1 MYAGGVSLRYV
12 DAVRSWPVLLSVALL
27 LTGACASGDVSEV
40 MAPTTTGVEVSEEP
54 DSSST
59 TTTTAAATTTT
70 TTLAP
75 TTSTTETPT
84 PTTKTRP
91 ANVYVNETV
100 GFSFEIHEHYRTVG
114 GESVRGEGLG
124 LINRFQ
130 MPQDM
135 SIGVSWSLTGLRTI
149 DMLRDD
155 VVESSQQGG
164 DRLAFHDPID
174 VAGQPAL
181 DWESD
186 EGIDEQRNVLVI
198 HPDTYSGYAIRISSS
213 RSCELLCPGYEDFQW
228 DEVVALM
235 LDSWVW
241 LEPADRDVVECGV
254 LGGGRYRVEFP
265 AGEFGTT
272 VNCSAIRGESYLFGV
287 QVGEGQTLTA
297 TVTSVEDNAVFAV
310 LSPSGEALGDERTAL
325 VVPDTE
331 KGRYEIV
338 VGSVR
343 GNTTFELSL
352 DVR

>member
-1 MYAGGVSLRYV
+1 MNLRYV
-12 DAVRSWPVLLSVALL
+12 GSVRSRPLLLSAALL
-27 LTGACASGDVSEV
+27 LTGACASGDISEV

-70 TTLAP
+70 TTLAITP
-75 TTSTTETPT
+75 STTEAPT
-84 PTTKTRP
+84 PTTTTRP

-100 GFSFEIHEHYRTVG
+100 GFSFEIHEQYRTVG

-130 MPQDM
+130 MSQDM
-135 SIGVSWSLTGLRTI
+135 SIGVSWSLTDLRTI
-149 DMLRDD
+149 DMFRDD
-155 VVESSQQGG
+155 VVESSQQGV

-181 DWESD
+181 DWESE
-186 EGIDEQRNVLVI
+186 EGMYEQRNVLVI
-198 HPDTYSGYAIRISSS
+198 HPDPYSGSAIRISSS

-241 LEPADRDVVECGV
+241 LEPADRDVAECGV

-272 VNCSAIRGESYLFGV
+272 VNCSAIRGESYLFGI

-297 TVTSVEDNAVFAV
+297 TVTSVEDNAVFAI
-310 LSPSGEALGDERTAL
+310 LSPSGEALGDERTEL